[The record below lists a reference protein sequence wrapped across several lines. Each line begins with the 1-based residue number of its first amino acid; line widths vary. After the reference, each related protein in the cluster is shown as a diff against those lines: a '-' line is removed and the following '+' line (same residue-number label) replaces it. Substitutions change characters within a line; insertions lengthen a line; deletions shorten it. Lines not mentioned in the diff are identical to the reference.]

1 MPGMSTSFRQP
12 TEDEL
17 AVYEHARIA
26 ADRAYVPYSNFRVG
40 AALRT
45 ADGSLVTGCNVENAA
60 YSMTICAERT
70 AVVRA
75 VAEGVDPR
83 GIDLVAVHV
92 DGPDGSP
99 CGACRQVLVEFMPNA
114 TVLFKQDGELV
125 ASTVAGLLPGAFTP
139 EALER

>member
-1 MPGMSTSFRQP
+1 MSTNFRQP
-12 TEDEL
+12 TDDER
-17 AVYEHARIA
+17 AVYEHARTA
-26 ADRAYVPYSNFRVG
+26 AERAYVPYSNFRVG

-70 AVVRA
+70 AIVRA
-75 VAEGVDPR
+75 VAEGIDPT
-83 GIDLVAVHV
+83 GIDLIAIHV

-99 CGACRQVLVEFMPNA
+99 CGACRQVMVEFMPAA
-114 TVLFKQDGELV
+114 TVLFLQGGELV
-125 ASTVAGLLPGAFTP
+125 ASTVSGLLPGAFTP